1 MVNTFPRAAGLDL
14 RCANRH
20 CCWCCFTLERKH
32 RTERKKIMPLF
43 GVYACLL
50 NVKFFLTLA
59 KAKSFYISLISLRI
73 LNTRFW
79 RPHESGAWGH
89 VHPAAPLSLRL
100 CLDKF
105 FELLNLHIYY
115 ISNEKQRHIYTAHMK
130 SWVFAPFPSEKILAM
145 AINIHNVILKIML
158 RRKFHKL
165 TENRNLFK
173 LYYFAT

>member
-50 NVKFFLTLA
+50 NVKFFLALA
-59 KAKSFYISLISLRI
+59 KAKSFIYISLISLCMT
-73 LNTRFW
+73 NTRFW
-79 RPHESGAWGH
+79 RPRKSGAWGH

-100 CLDKF
+100 C
-105 FELLNLHIYY
+105 
-115 ISNEKQRHIYTAHMK
+115 SRHRGLWPLRAKKVHGSIK
-130 SWVFAPFPSEKILAM
+130 VGGF
-145 AINIHNVILKIML
+145 L
-158 RRKFHKL
+158 RRWFL
-165 TENRNLFK
+165 GNVREYIPETIIYL
-173 LYYFAT
+173 LYFI